1 MRVYQ
6 LNFVEQII
14 NNYLIMSV
22 HKRMAI
28 CIGSLVIALSC
39 NSNNEATP
47 DMSAASTVEANLV
60 SVITYASDP
69 DAQKDYTYNH
79 EGEIMKYTTLGDTVN
94 FMYTSDSIVKSYSA
108 NINQWISSI
117 VYKLDQ
123 NGKAKSSVIYGAY
136 EEPLSEYKFLY
147 NADGQLIETIQKVYE
162 TGFTYRQV
170 MKYENGDLVEIIEY
184 GHEGNAN
191 AKYVYNYY
199 LDKENKLNINMHHV
213 LDDFLSN
220 GRLGKGNQ
228 HLVKDLTN
236 MSMEGDTL
244 SHLRFS
250 YPGPHTEDKM
260 LEIEE
265 DVWNEFVTERTYH
278 FK

>member
-1 MRVYQ
+1 MSAQKLPLLFISFLAFYISCKQ
-6 LNFVEQII
+6 KEQ
-14 NNYLIMSV
+14 
-22 HKRMAI
+22 
-28 CIGSLVIALSC
+28 
-39 NSNNEATP
+39 
-47 DMSAASTVEANLV
+47 SAASPPPESEASTRIV
-60 SVITYASDP
+60 TSITYGSDP
-69 DAQKDYTYNH
+69 DAQKDYTYNS
-79 EGEIMKYTTLGDTVN
+79 EGEIMKYATLGDTVT
-94 FMYTSDSIVKSYSA
+94 FIYTSDSIIKSYSA

-117 VYKLDQ
+117 VYKTDQ
-123 NGKAKSSVIYGAY
+123 YGKAISSVIYGAY
-136 EEPLSEYKFLY
+136 EKPLSEYQFRY
-147 NADGQLIETIQKVYE
+147 NAEGQLIETIQKVYE

-184 GHEGNAN
+184 GHDGNPN
-191 AKYVYNYY
+191 AKYIYNYY
-199 LDKENKLNINMHHV
+199 LDKDNKLNINMHHV

-250 YPGPHTEDKM
+250 YPQPQAEDIL